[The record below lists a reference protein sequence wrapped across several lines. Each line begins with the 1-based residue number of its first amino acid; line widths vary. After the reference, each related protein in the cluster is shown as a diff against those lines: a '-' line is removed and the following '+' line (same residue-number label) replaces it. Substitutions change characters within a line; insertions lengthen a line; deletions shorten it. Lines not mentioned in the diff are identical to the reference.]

1 MLKKILYTTLAI
13 CFTACSTNR
22 QASSPATMDKAAP
35 LANVPVS
42 TVVDDSAKN
51 ANGFWG
57 GVFEELCRKSNKEN
71 VCLSPL
77 SAQFALAMLAN
88 GAEGET
94 KDEIYRTLVSNT
106 DVNGYYKMLLAKNSK
121 SEGFEINTANSIWI
135 NSNLSVKEPFITKN
149 KEYYDATIEVTKFNK
164 GTLQRINGWCKK
176 KTNGKIPTILSD
188 IRPSDMVYLI
198 NALYFNADWD
208 NPFKKENTRKE
219 DFTTEKGKVVEV
231 NMMKQRENMLYQS
244 NEMFDIAVKR
254 YKSNY
259 SMLLALPKEG
269 IRCDIAADTL
279 MQNIDKYLSEMDM
292 SNVELSLPKFTT
304 EFGSSLKEVIEQQGI
319 TKAFGAGAELKGIS
333 DAPLCVDNI
342 IQKTYINVDEEG
354 TEAAAVTAII
364 AKLTSMRPQN
374 NVTMKLDRP
383 FVYVIIDNENNEV
396 LFVGKVGNPIEK

>member
-1 MLKKILYTTLAI
+1 MVKKILYTTLTI
-13 CFTACSTNR
+13 CFTACCTNR
-22 QASSPATMDKAAP
+22 QTSAPAIMDKVAQSANAP
-35 LANVPVS
+35 TYAVMS
-42 TVVDDSAKN
+42 DDAKN
-51 ANGFWG
+51 ANAFWG
-57 GVFEELCRKSNKEN
+57 KIFEDLCLKSNKEN

-94 KDEIYRTLVSNT
+94 KEEICKTLVSCT
-106 DVNGYYKMLLAKNSK
+106 DVNEYYRMLLAKNSK

-135 NSNLSVKEPFITKN
+135 NSNLSVKETFIAKN
-149 KEYYDATIEVTKFNK
+149 KEYYDATVEVTKFNK
-164 GTLQRINGWCKK
+164 GTLQRVNDWCKK
-176 KTNGKIPTILSD
+176 KTNGKIPSILND
-188 IRPSDMVYLI
+188 IRPSDMMFLI
-198 NALYFNADWD
+198 NALYFNASWV
-208 NPFKKENTRKE
+208 NPFNKENTRKE
-219 DFTTEKGKVVEV
+219 NFTTEKDNVVEV
-231 NMMKQRENMLYQS
+231 DMMKQRENMLYHS
-244 NEMFDIAVKR
+244 NEMFDITVKR
-254 YKSNY
+254 YKGNY

-279 MQNIDKYLSEMDM
+279 MQNIDKYLSEMEM
-292 SNVELSLPKFTT
+292 YNVELLLPKFTT
-304 EFGSSLKEVIEQQGI
+304 EFGSSLKEVMEQQGI
-319 TKAFGAGAELKGIS
+319 IKAFGIGAELKGIS

-383 FVYVIIDNENNEV
+383 FVYVIIDNENHEV